1 MSHPLTGQVL
11 PPKPLFGTTRELAAG
26 EDRRQALAEWITSPD
41 NHLFSRTMANRVWTD
56 LMGVG
61 LVMPVDDLRATNP
74 ATNEPLLVALGNDF
88 RDHRFD
94 IKHLIRR
101 ITSSAAYSLASEP
114 NERNSMDTR
123 NYSRHYRQRLRG
135 EVLLDAVCEVT
146 GVGEEFVAMPSG
158 SSAKELW
165 THRIESLFLDAFGRP
180 NENQDPPCERTS
192 DTTVVQALHVMN
204 SDSIASKV
212 TSDAGRAAALGK
224 SDMSPAEIVDEL
236 FLAIY
241 SRLPTIAE
249 REIGVGLYKDGSN
262 RRLVTEDLM
271 WALINT
277 PEFWFK
283 D

>member
-1 MSHPLTGQVL
+1 
-11 PPKPLFGTTRELAAG
+11 
-26 EDRRQALAEWITSPD
+26 
-41 NHLFSRTMANRVWTD
+41 
-56 LMGVG
+56 MGVG

-94 IKHLIRR
+94 IKHLLRR
-101 ITSSAAYSLASEP
+101 ITSSAAYALSSEP

-123 NYSRHYRQRLRG
+123 NYSRHFRQRLRG

-146 GVGEEFVAMPSG
+146 GTSEEFEAMPSG

-165 THRIESLFLDAFGRP
+165 THRIDSLFLDSFGRP

-204 SDSIASKV
+204 SDSVASKV
-212 TSDAGRAAALGK
+212 TNDGGRVAKLAK
-224 SDMSPAEIVDEL
+224 SEKSPVEIVDEL
-236 FLAIY
+236 YLAVY
-241 SRLPTIAE
+241 GRLPSSVE

-262 RRLVTEDLM
+262 RRAVTEDLM